1 MAERFPAAA
10 AEEGERKSEVKC
22 PLCHRLYQDSKAAG
36 WHLRLKHKD
45 APELDK
51 LLKALPKD
59 VCPYCGKSKGNVVQH
74 KRTCS
79 QNPAKRRA
87 PEPEPEAATEVPLA
101 LADPYAG
108 LSNDDFFARFK
119 QRMLRRR
126 LMVEVSAEQYLRHV
140 KSFVGHETSL
150 DPQFVAWQWF
160 RVGTKQD
167 R

>member
-10 AEEGERKSEVKC
+10 EEGKRKSGVKC
-22 PLCHRLYQDSKAAG
+22 PLCPRVYETSKSAK
-36 WHLRLKHKD
+36 WHLTVKHKD
-45 APELDK
+45 ARELAEA
-51 LLKALPKD
+51 LKSLPKD
-59 VCPYCGKSKGNVVQH
+59 VCPYCRKSKANLVEH
-74 KRTCS
+74 KSTCS
-79 QNPAKRRA
+79 ENPAKRPA

-119 QRMLRRR
+119 QRMLQRL

>member
-10 AEEGERKSEVKC
+10 AEEGVQKSEVKC
-22 PLCHRLYQDSKAAG
+22 PLCPRVYETSKSAQ
-36 WHLRLKHKD
+36 WHLRQNHKGY
-45 APELDK
+45 PELEK
-51 LLKALPKD
+51 LLKSLPKD
-59 VCPYCGKSKGNVVQH
+59 VCVYCGKEKSDLLRH
-74 KRTCS
+74 KKTCS
-79 QNPAKRRA
+79 QNPAKRPA

-119 QRMLRRR
+119 QRMLERK
-126 LMVEVSAEQYLRHV
+126 LNKEVSADQYLRHV

-160 RVGTKQD
+160 RVGTRQD

>member
-10 AEEGERKSEVKC
+10 EEGKRKSEAKC
-22 PLCHRLYQDSKAAG
+22 PLCPGLYQSNKTLS
-36 WHLRLKHKD
+36 WHLKQKH
-45 APELDK
+45 AGTPELDE
-51 LLKALPKD
+51 LIKALPKD
-59 VCPYCGKSKGNVVQH
+59 VCPYCGKSKANLVEH

-79 QNPAKRRA
+79 ENPAKRPA

-119 QRMLRRR
+119 QRMLRRL
-126 LMVEVSAEQYLRHV
+126 LMVEGSAEQYLRHV

>member
-10 AEEGERKSEVKC
+10 EEGKRKSEAKC
-22 PLCHRLYQDSKAAG
+22 PLCPGLYQSNKTLS
-36 WHLRLKHKD
+36 WHLKQKH
-45 APELDK
+45 AGTPELDE
-51 LLKALPKD
+51 LIKALPKD
-59 VCPYCGKSKGNVVQH
+59 VCPYCGKSKANLVEH
-74 KRTCS
+74 KSTCS
-79 QNPAKRRA
+79 ENPAKRPA
-87 PEPEPEAATEVPLA
+87 PEPEAAAEAPLV

-119 QRMLRRR
+119 QRMLERK
-126 LMVEVSAEQYLRHV
+126 LNKEVTADQYLHHV

-160 RVGTKQD
+160 RVGTRQD

>member
-1 MAERFPAAA
+1 M
-10 AEEGERKSEVKC
+10 C
-22 PLCHRLYQDSKAAG
+22 PKLYQDRKAAG
-36 WHLRLKHKD
+36 WHLRLKHTD
-45 APELDK
+45 APELDE

-59 VCPYCGKSKGNVVQH
+59 VCPYCGKSKANLVEH
-74 KRTCS
+74 KSTCS
-79 QNPAKRRA
+79 ENPAKRPA

-119 QRMLRRR
+119 QRMLERK
-126 LMVEVSAEQYLRHV
+126 LNKEVTADQYLHHV

-160 RVGTKQD
+160 RVGTRQD